1 MQTALLHSWAD
12 HALPVTALACGHMGV
27 EALLVSVGLDSTAK
41 IRSMVGGALL
51 ASVALPAPLRSVTL
65 DPWQQA
71 LYAGTTDGA
80 VYVVHFTR
88 LAVLGPG
95 TAIFGATHAQQHH
108 VRVLEGCAGNV
119 ESLACDGSSLIAG
132 VNSVHAAMTW
142 SHHPHLCA

>member
-1 MQTALLHSWAD
+1 MIGGTLLESIAL
-12 HALPVTALACGHMGV
+12 
-27 EALLVSVGLDSTAK
+27 
-41 IRSMVGGALL
+41 
-51 ASVALPAPLRSVTL
+51 PLRSVTL

-71 LYAGTTDGA
+71 LCAGTSDGVVYA
-80 VYVVHFTR
+80 VRFTR

-95 TAIFGATHAQQHH
+95 TAVFGATHAQQHH

-132 VNSVHAAMTW
+132 VKSVHAAIPW